1 MIIDAHQHFWDLSR
15 RDYAWLTPAE
25 GILYRNYLPTDLIPT
40 LRENGVIATVL
51 VQAAPS
57 EAETRYLFDLARA
70 NPFVAGV
77 IGWVDFEAP
86 DVERRIG
93 GLIEA
98 GGGMLK
104 GLRPMI
110 QDIADPEWVR
120 RATLDRAFEAMS
132 THGLVFDALVRPVHL
147 PPLRTRLERHPQLR
161 VVLDHA
167 AKPQIKPGEF
177 EKWAREI
184 QAIGGGTQVHCKL
197 SGLLTLAA
205 GSAHPSKDIEPYVE
219 HMFACFGPQR
229 VLWGSDWPVLN
240 AVSEYSQWL
249 RISKDLIERFAEES
263 RDDVLGGNAQRVYRL
278 KMPAA

>member
-15 RDYAWLTPAE
+15 GDYAWLTPAE

-70 NPFVAGV
+70 NAFVAGV
-77 IGWVDFEAP
+77 IGWVDFEDP
-86 DVERRIG
+86 DVEPRIE
-93 GLIEA
+93 GLIQA
-98 GGGMLK
+98 GAGMLK

-120 RATLDRAFEAMS
+120 RPALDPAFEAMS

-147 PPLRTRLERHPQLR
+147 PPLRTRLERHPQLQ

-167 AKPQIKPGEF
+167 AKPQIRTGEF
-177 EKWAREI
+177 ETWAREM
-184 QAIGGGTQVHCKL
+184 QAIGRGTQVHCKL
-197 SGLLTLAA
+197 SGLLTLAG
-205 GSAHPSKDIEPYVE
+205 GSAHPSKDIKPYVE
-219 HMFACFGPQR
+219 HVFACFGPQR

-249 RISKDLIERFAEES
+249 RISRDMIGHFAEGL
-263 RDDVLGGNAQRVYRL
+263 RDDVLGRNAERVYRL
-278 KMPAA
+278 KIPPA